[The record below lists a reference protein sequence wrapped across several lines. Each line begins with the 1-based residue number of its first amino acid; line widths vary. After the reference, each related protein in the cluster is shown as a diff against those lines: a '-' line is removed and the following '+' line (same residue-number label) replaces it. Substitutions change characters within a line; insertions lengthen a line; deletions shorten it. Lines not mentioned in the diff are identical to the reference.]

1 MRVLLFAA
9 MALVLVSD
17 EPGTGAVWQPINALM
32 MLLVWSN
39 KSWLVPVSP

>member
-1 MRVLLFAA
+1 MRILLFAA

-17 EPGTGAVWQPINALM
+17 EPGAGAVWHPIHG
-32 MLLVWSN
+32 LLLLLGWSN